1 MVVRRL
7 EPQRTSQERV
17 VQELCEQTLAH
28 TAEAIQQF
36 SDAVDALL
44 VCDYRNID
52 KALQVCQVELKKA
65 EKTRAVWLAC
75 LKEAVAKGHMSRA
88 EVLRQAV
95 GTATIPGWARL
106 SKHHRSAGRNDAPA
120 RA

>member
-7 EPQRTSQERV
+7 EPQRTAQERV

-36 SDAVDALL
+36 SEAVDALL
-44 VCDYRNID
+44 VCDYRNTD
-52 KALQVCQVELKKA
+52 KALEVCQAELKKA
-65 EKTRAVWLAC
+65 EKIRAVWLAC
-75 LKEAVAKGHMSRA
+75 LKKAMAKGHISRA

-95 GTATIPGWARL
+95 GTATIPGWAHL
-106 SKHHRSAGRNDAPA
+106 SKQPRSNGQPA

>member
-36 SDAVDALL
+36 SEAVDALL
-44 VCDYRNID
+44 VCDYRNTD
-52 KALQVCQVELKKA
+52 KALEVCQQELKKA

-75 LKEAVAKGHMSRA
+75 LKEAIAQGHVTRA

-106 SKHHRSAGRNDAPA
+106 SKQPRKGGQQAAQA
-120 RA
+120 